1 MGIEKIKEVT
11 KKFFY
16 NITPPFYVVALVAG
30 VLSGLALI
38 LTPYI
43 DTQANQYKT
52 ALLHDNLRLG
62 ELSKKLEEYNVE
74 INMQRQIIKTEFA
87 LSKSAGRAL
96 DNAERAKIAA
106 IIAREADKHNID
118 PVLVVSLI
126 YVESSFNR
134 KALSNKNAKG
144 LMQLLPDTAE
154 YIKRKS
160 RKDVDDAKNLFD
172 VETNIKLGI
181 AYLDYLITKTKGN
194 IEYALIAYNM
204 GPSNLN
210 KALKRNKL
218 PKTYSNKVLAE
229 YNRLVKEVNAIS
241 VAIK

>member
-1 MGIEKIKEVT
+1 MGIEKIKQVT

-181 AYLDYLITKTKGN
+181 AYLDYLITKTNGN
-194 IEYALIAYNM
+194 VEYALIAYNM

>member
-1 MGIEKIKEVT
+1 MGIENIKNGL
-11 KKFFY
+11 KNFFY
-16 NITPPFYVVALVAG
+16 RITPPFYVIALVAG
-30 VLSGLALI
+30 VLSGLAVV

-96 DNAERAKIAA
+96 DNAERAKLAT
-106 IIAREADKHNID
+106 IIARESDKHNID

-154 YIKRKS
+154 YIKRKAN
-160 RKDVDDAKNLFD
+160 KDVDDPKNLFD

-194 IEYALIAYNM
+194 VEYALIAYNM
-204 GPSNLN
+204 GPGNLY

-218 PKTYSNKVLAE
+218 PTTYSDKVLSE
-229 YNRLVKEVNAIS
+229 YNRLTKEVNAIS

>member
-1 MGIEKIKEVT
+1 MRMENIKEKIKN
-11 KKFFY
+11 FFY
-16 NITPPFYVVALVAG
+16 KITPPFYVVALVAG
-30 VLSGLALI
+30 VLSGLAVV

-43 DTQANQYKT
+43 DTQANQYKL

-96 DNAERAKIAA
+96 DNTERAKLAA

-134 KALSNKNAKG
+134 KALSNKNARG

-160 RKDVDDAKNLFD
+160 RKDVEDPKDLYD

-194 IEYALIAYNM
+194 VEYALIAYNM
-204 GPSNLN
+204 GPGNLN

-218 PKTYSNKVLAE
+218 PKTYSDKVLAE

-241 VAIK
+241 VATK

>member
-194 IEYALIAYNM
+194 VEYALIAYNM

>member
-1 MGIEKIKEVT
+1 MGIEKIKEIT

>member
-1 MGIEKIKEVT
+1 MGIEKIKQVT

-194 IEYALIAYNM
+194 VEYALIAYNM

>member
-1 MGIEKIKEVT
+1 MGIEKIKQVT

>member
-181 AYLDYLITKTKGN
+181 AYLDYLITKTNGN
-194 IEYALIAYNM
+194 VEYALIAYNM